1 MADIILIV
9 FIALYAYIGLKNGFI
24 KSVVNFASTLLS
36 FLLTSLLYR
45 PVSLL
50 LYNIGLG
57 SIAKEI
63 SLNLLEGKSGENM
76 PPALLDKTA
85 DAFSVVIVNIISFV
99 LVIIVIKIALGIITK
114 SLNLVAKL
122 PIIRQAN
129 SLLGLL
135 IGFITGLL
143 ISYIVIGIIAALG
156 DNETVNI
163 IHSHIK
169 NSCFTFALYE
179 NNMVTELL
187 SSVLSN

>member
-1 MADIILIV
+1 MADIILVV

-135 IGFITGLL
+135 IG
-143 ISYIVIGIIAALG
+143 IV
-156 DNETVNI
+156 
-163 IHSHIK
+163 
-169 NSCFTFALYE
+169 NSLNRGE
-179 NNMVTELL
+179 K
-187 SSVLSN
+187 